1 MVKINAY
8 RLLRVVFVCLVL
20 GGLWALWQWP
30 DDNFHLVFCDV
41 GQGDAILMS
50 WGKTQILVD
59 GGADDR
65 VLSCLGEHMP
75 FWDRRL
81 EMVILTHP
89 EKDHGGGLISVVERY
104 KVSYFVSGV
113 LGSSSAFYQEL
124 LAAVSKENLCLINPW
139 QDDELTIEGVKIR
152 FYWPDKDWVAQQ
164 LSVNLQ
170 NLTNLNISNNSILY
184 QYNQGKILVVDNKNI
199 SANNFSSVFKVSF
212 GNFDVLLT
220 GDADQKVQP
229 EILATTSFPQV
240 NVLKVAHHGSKYA
253 FLDEV
258 LLQVKPELG
267 IISVGKNP
275 WGHPTQTLLD
285 QLKRFGIA
293 VKRTDKDGTTEV
305 ISDGRRWWVL

>member
-1 MVKINAY
+1 MSKNNTY
-8 RLLRVVFVCLVL
+8 RLLYVVLFCSVL
-20 GGLWALWQWP
+20 AGLWAFWQWP

-65 VLSCLGEHMP
+65 ILSCLGEHMP

-113 LGSSSAFYQEL
+113 LGSPSMFYQKL
-124 LAAVSKENLCLINPW
+124 LAVISKENLYLTNPW
-139 QDDELTIEGVKIR
+139 QGDELTMGGVKIR

-164 LSVNLQ
+164 LSAKSE
-170 NLTNLNISNNSILY
+170 NLTNFDMSKSGPIY
-184 QYNQGKILVVDNKNI
+184 QNVSGSPND
-199 SANNFSSVFKVSF
+199 FSLVFKISF
-212 GNFDVLLT
+212 GDFDVLLT

-229 EILATTSFPQV
+229 EILATTSFPRV
-240 NVLKVAHHGSKYA
+240 DVLKVAHHGSKYA

-258 LLQVKPELG
+258 LSQVRPKLG
-267 IISVGKNP
+267 VISVGKNP

-285 QLKRFGIA
+285 QLKRFGMA
-293 VKRTDKDGTTEV
+293 VKRTDKDGTVEV
-305 ISDGRRWWVL
+305 VSDGQWWWVL